1 MEKQDNKI
9 KFNTFEKINIY
20 LTGYGPFRT
29 IKENPSEKVA
39 NFLFENKYRLNTK
52 NTSILY
58 KQIFQVT
65 TEDVDNNIDKLFN
78 FVAKNNVDKKT
89 LHIIVSFGV
98 AQNRL
103 VNTIERLGKNYI
115 YDLIKDKKIDEKI
128 PDDIFSKNPVKNIVK
143 GIQKMND
150 IQCKYSNDAG
160 TFLCNYIYFNTLRK
174 YLNDDNVCSF
184 FIHIP
189 MLENY
194 DLNKHEQ
201 FFMNFISVLEDLYIL
216 GNEEKKNKIMNYEI
230 IEEEDEH
237 IDEWNQKK
245 SQNEKE
251 NYKDKK
257 EEKTNNFDEKN
268 YKDNIEKDN

>member
-1 MEKQDNKI
+1 MENLDNKI
-9 KFNTFEKINIY
+9 KFNKFEKINIY

-78 FVAKNNVDKKT
+78 FVEENNIDKKT

-216 GNEEKKNKIMNYEI
+216 GNE
-230 IEEEDEH
+230 
-237 IDEWNQKK
+237 
-245 SQNEKE
+245 
-251 NYKDKK
+251 
-257 EEKTNNFDEKN
+257 
-268 YKDNIEKDN
+268 